1 MGTHARAVSSPGRAN
16 SAWASPRERRLLG
29 WIPACRASSASLA
42 RTSRIEKAPMAADED
57 VKRPENAA
65 TRMTPDRAAPVS
77 NDDQSSSAWG
87 SDSACAR
94 DERRVVTSE
103 IASTAGPCARIPST
117 RSMAPRSRG
126 ESREEAPGTA
136 SSPMTCRGSRLAP
149 AILAA
154 IERAHRDA
162 NAAS

>member
-42 RTSRIEKAPMAADED
+42 RTSRVEKAPMAADED

-77 NDDQSSSAWG
+77 SDDQSSSAWG
-87 SDSACAR
+87 SDSA
-94 DERRVVTSE
+94 
-103 IASTAGPCARIPST
+103 
-117 RSMAPRSRG
+117 
-126 ESREEAPGTA
+126 
-136 SSPMTCRGSRLAP
+136 
-149 AILAA
+149 
-154 IERAHRDA
+154 
-162 NAAS
+162 